1 MKVLPFVPL
10 PCASSLESFNNEVVV
25 SGQGSTKVALYGLGN
40 IRDERLN
47 RMFQVCCTIKLST
60 LTIFTLNSLFVK
72 FVRGVDLILG
82 SGSSIFL
89 LQY

>member
-1 MKVLPFVPL
+1 LVTFVKVLPFVPS
-10 PCASSLESFNNEVVV
+10 PCASSLEFFYNEVVV

-47 RMFQVCCTIKLST
+47 RMFQVCCMIKLST

-72 FVRGVDLILG
+72 FVRGQLT
-82 SGSSIFL
+82 
-89 LQY
+89 